1 MTYRDDRDADRAR
14 IEALETELAGAN
26 KRIAEL
32 EGRKEEEIQA
42 LVLAGGGALALTKR
56 PSASTTW
63 LGAPLE
69 LELERDFE
77 GAFPSEL
84 FEDLIQPCRTIT
96 RDSGRT
102 EILKSSMTWSSST
115 GPKALGPFLV
125 VTISVRDRR
134 TRLAV
139 GDRLGQVAGAIYG
152 GVGGG
157 VGGGTI
163 ILPLLAGAAIAP
175 VVIPFALVAWVG
187 GSMLGCRALYK
198 RAARKRAA
206 QMQRLFDALAEQIV
220 DGIANAS
227 PKP

>member
-14 IEALETELAGAN
+14 IEALEAELAS
-26 KRIAEL
+26 KDRRIAEL
-32 EGRKEEEIQA
+32 EGRKE
-42 LVLAGGGALALTKR
+42 LVLASGGALALTSR

-69 LELERDFE
+69 LELEREFE
-77 GAFPSEL
+77 GAFPADRFEEL
-84 FEDLIQPCRTIT
+84 IEPCRAMT

-125 VTISVRDRR
+125 VMVSVRDGK
-134 TRLAV
+134 TKLTV

-163 ILPLLAGAAIAP
+163 IAPIMLGALFAP
-175 VVIPFALVAWVG
+175 VAVPIALVAWIG
-187 GSMLGCRALYK
+187 GTMLGCRALFK
-198 RAARKRAA
+198 RSARKRAV
-206 QMQRLFDALAEQIV
+206 QMQRLFDALCDEITSA
-220 DGIANAS
+220 IAPN
-227 PKP
+227 P